1 MRNLLDKHLRK
12 TIGTMSFIRYIIP
25 IFILLFTSGL
35 SAQTVSLVP
44 EQCGHTIQYGYPIFC
59 TPNDSA
65 TEYEF
70 KFFTLKDTAI
80 ISSTRNYLSVD
91 NYYNILHTDKSYY
104 AIVRCRFGE
113 NWSSYG
119 DTCITM
125 ITIDWFSEKQALYN
139 KDNEIRSRSEVQCHA
154 LDLNTVYEIPV
165 VFHVIVPYSYREGNI
180 VDYLPPDKIN
190 EQLKIINEFF
200 AGERSINGDIYGN
213 ARMHFCFAQKD
224 INGDNL
230 TIDYHGATYYG
241 ITYKSTNEGLP
252 EFIEDLSYPEL
263 EENERS
269 WCSYYTLFPRD
280 KYLNIFV
287 FENMSRPDYY
297 GEAGSI
303 RLNDRVPFSHIR
315 IRRDVVGENPEMRS
329 EGKNKG
335 YTAVHELGHF
345 FGLKHTFPES
355 INEIEDPENPPRY
368 DGIYDIAPQLYAPSP
383 TADTHT
389 NEYNVMNYVPDENKR
404 FFTPGQVCRM
414 RETIETNNE
423 LSLLCHQFPTSTECA
438 ATLLDI
444 CSARILTPAENIVCS
459 TRNDII
465 TISVDNVN
473 MIKRV
478 SINGD
483 IIDLAGDDVYIN
495 TSTNTIEIQ
504 YTYDA
509 LGFYEIEV
517 SSGFDDI
524 ISNWRTTRKVVE
536 AVDCE
541 TPTDNLEQA
550 QWYYDSY
557 ASLDFRDGLARF
569 NTDSRMDAFGSESSI
584 CDSDGNLLFYT
595 DGRRIWNSQHILLV
609 NAVFESQI
617 KSRSTIIL
625 KFAESIY
632 AIVSI
637 SENDGKLY
645 SCIVEAD
652 NNNPLNANTSLTWS
666 PLPLGTDWTNLSVL
680 SAVPTLEPNKYWL
693 LTTKKVIGTDET
705 TTYYKCI
712 AKLAYNNGIVV
723 SDASIDSN
731 VLCGTKVLTIKVS
744 PNAQYVLYSTE
755 FNGILFYRFYPR
767 SGRMESLENCTPAVG
782 AKGAAVE
789 FSKSGRFLYVA
800 WLDGVYRLKI
810 DQYDMSQVTQ
820 CSCDIHHS
828 EIFDWESNENLL
840 SGFNLQR
847 APDGRIYVGRW
858 ADLYS
863 NSRMIGVIL
872 NPEVRDEDNGR
883 NNVCGVHM
891 HAIDYNESQF
901 LNRLFFTNLVDVTN
915 IDHCKIDFQVC
926 GNWCPNDATRE
937 ITLVNLSNTSHNTW
951 WFYDENGDL
960 IETVGTNFF
969 MNNGVPN
976 IPQSVYQHDFVT
988 IKLTS
993 SECPSAEQI
1002 RTIGRH
1008 DNDDVNIDILGPA
1021 KICDDEHPH
1030 SYHVNVSGVE
1040 PPIYVEWTSPMNYS
1054 IENYDLHLTYDPNYV
1069 VDNQIPITVNVRDAT
1084 TWSCPYTAS
1093 RQVDVTEISYVS
1105 TPSPYCNDGNGGEVL
1120 FSINEDQTTSAL
1132 PLYVFLDEYGNVHS
1146 NEGSFSVTNLPI
1158 GEYSFDITNEFCHYE
1173 KIINI
1178 ESTLSD
1184 INYSVTPGCKTDTIR
1199 IWRDEHASLDGY
1211 LFVLN
1216 GYETSYYTTTNQ
1228 SELMYV
1234 VNRPGDNAPYI
1245 IDSNCSIDIIG
1256 LAPDLCSLHIELYIP
1271 PHPEIRVISDCI
1283 DETVGQVEIIIS
1295 NIEDPNFISFDG
1307 SSFNVDE
1314 EHFLDVDGNLHY
1326 FISNITCDYMYNPNN
1341 ILRIRNLVGDVYCP
1355 LYDGTIE
1362 WCNKVA
1368 SSIKYRCD
1376 SADITLTIAGAT
1388 PWTVEWDWTDNGHAQ
1403 TQIVDAGDRY
1413 YSHLVGVLAG
1423 IYHYTVSFGNCI
1435 RDGYVEVLEIGEPE
1449 YTMEVTNDGN
1459 STEVCVDITSLPPGI
1474 NTLVA
1479 HNADGVELINNP
1491 MLNIGRYC
1499 FESSG
1504 GYNMELITQCDTIP
1518 VYFNVFNINV
1528 DLEYEACYK
1537 STVSISFE
1545 ISGGV
1550 APYTATFTS
1559 GSLTT
1564 TQTFSNSGQNVMYAE
1579 IMQGAANSLVVVS
1592 ADGHTYN
1599 ITLNPINYISGFA
1612 TLPNS
1617 GTGQLD
1623 NSYIGGTYIVTSGL
1637 TFDHNVTFNGCTIYC
1652 TYEDNGNITSTQWT
1666 VNGGK
1671 TVTLD
1676 TCTIKAACPD
1686 KMWQGIKVDGDAN
1699 SAHSFTSQH
1708 GKVICRNGTT
1718 IEDAIKA
1725 LESTNGGI
1733 IKANGSHFNNN
1744 KYDIYY
1750 NDYSYSHSFGVGYS
1764 ITPNIYDCTFST
1776 TRLLNDN
1783 SIFPDAHI
1791 CMNNVKGIQIG
1802 GCTFENTMSYSTA
1815 VLPDIGTPYYTDC
1828 RGIGIKTNMS
1838 YFNTYSANNFKKLY
1852 YGVYVN
1858 GFYSSSVKVLNSTFT
1873 DNYRGIYV
1881 NSNPGCNIK
1890 GNDISIHKTGT
1901 TFLNPDNDV
1910 DFGAYIES
1918 CSTFTF
1924 EENTISNAT
1933 TGLYVYNSGTSANTV
1948 KYNTFIGETNHIGFQ
1963 PIGPLPSTYNAI
1975 IVTGVN
1981 SNHVNGSSNT
1991 TGDIGLEVLCNK
2003 FQRNTNDIGVKDG
2016 YMCRYQGSSTDP
2028 TGNQFLATDVNI
2040 RGHYQFRTKFT
2051 NAGNSTYNV
2060 YQYDYYQHDDDA
2072 TGNINNYVRE
2082 LHTNH
2087 YSSTVIPHTNDEQ
2100 EFEESYC
2107 QCNNGGGIDPPLP
2120 PIPDTLI
2127 IRIMSRMQQL
2137 GSTLAAEESELE
2149 SKIDG
2154 GNTENSLTKVSSISS
2169 VSAPQINELSY
2180 NGYLSDTVCNALV
2193 DKIDENPTFV
2203 TSVFV
2208 ENSPLPS
2215 ETFEE
2220 VQYAEI
2226 SNILKAVLSY
2236 YQSGENA
2243 RITDERYLSNIRQE
2257 LSLNENILYQKAMND
2272 SLTTT
2277 DYNVVL
2283 DYFSAK
2289 TDINSKIMLC
2299 NMLISA
2305 NKYDEA
2311 RMLLLDINSICTTE
2325 SSNCADLIDM
2335 YISVK
2340 DTSLTKDMLKQRR
2353 NQLENFIADNNYLY
2367 SGLAKTL
2374 YEYAF
2379 DTILP
2384 KYTPLFEDEL
2394 QSKTA
2399 MDETISEFYPYAIY
2413 PNPTSDFINIELAS
2427 NILDDDII
2435 EFLKH
2440 YGFENIDDCATIE
2453 VNIYDINSR
2462 LVSTDKYNYDT
2473 PVSICVRDYTSG
2485 TYLVEI
2491 KGCYDNVM
2499 QTKIVKL

>member
-1 MRNLLDKHLRK
+1 MRKYSNNQRKRLGSITLRC
-12 TIGTMSFIRYIIP
+12 IIP
-25 IFILLFTSGL
+25 VVVLLFANSII
-35 SAQTVSLVP
+35 AQTVSLSP
-44 EQCGHTIQYGYPIFC
+44 EQCGNTIQYGYPIFC

-91 NYYNILHTDKSYY
+91 NYYNILQTDMSYY

-125 ITIDWFSEKQALYN
+125 ITIDWFSEMQAMYN
-139 KDNEIRSRSEVQCHA
+139 KNSGVRNRTDVQCHA

-165 VFHVIVPYSYREGNI
+165 VFHVIVPYSYGEENLF
-180 VDYLPPDKIN
+180 DYLPPDKIN

-200 AGERSINGDIYGN
+200 AGDRALQEDGIEDSKLR
-213 ARMHFCFAQKD
+213 FCFATKD
-224 INGDNL
+224 INNNDL
-230 TIDYHGATYYG
+230 EIVYHGATYHG
-241 ITYKSTNEGLP
+241 ITYKSINESYP
-252 EFIEDLSYPEL
+252 ESIENLSYPEL
-263 EENERS
+263 EENERF

-287 FENMSRPDYY
+287 FDNMSRPDYY
-297 GEAGSI
+297 GEAGSV
-303 RLNDRVPFSHIR
+303 RLNNQVPFSHIR
-315 IRRDVVGENPEMRS
+315 IRRDVIGENPEMRS

-569 NTDSRMDAFGSESSI
+569 NTDSRMDAFESESSI

-828 EIFDWESNENLL
+828 EIFDWESDENLL

-937 ITLVNLSNTSHNTW
+937 ITLVNLSNTPHNTW
-951 WFYDENGDL
+951 RFYDENGDL
-960 IETVGTNFF
+960 IETVGSNFF
-969 MNNGVPN
+969 MNNGRPN
-976 IPQSVYQHDFVT
+976 IPQSVYLHDFVT

-993 SECPSAEQI
+993 SECPSEERI
-1002 RTIGRH
+1002 GTIGRR
-1008 DNDDVNIDILGPA
+1008 DNDDVNINILGPDL
-1021 KICDDEHPH
+1021 ICKDGQIH
-1030 SYHVNVSGVE
+1030 SYHVSVPELE
-1040 PPIYVEWTSPMNYS
+1040 PPIYVNWTSPF
-1054 IENYDLHLTYDPNYV
+1054 IQQNYDLHIIYNQNYV
-1069 VDNQIPITVNVRDAT
+1069 IDNHIPITVNVGDAT
-1084 TWSCPYTAS
+1084 TRSCPYTAS

-1120 FSINEDQTTSAL
+1120 FSINEDQTTNAL
-1132 PLYVFLDEYGNVHS
+1132 PLYIFLDEYGNVHS

-1184 INYSVTPGCKTDTIR
+1184 INYRVTPGCKTDTIR

-1216 GYETSYYTTTNQ
+1216 GYETSYDTTTNQ

-1423 IYHYTVSFGNCI
+1423 IYHYTVRFGNCI
-1435 RDGYVEVLEIGEPE
+1435 REGIVEVLEFGEPE
-1449 YTMEVTNDGN
+1449 FTVEVTNSGN
-1459 STEVCVDITSLPPGI
+1459 STEVCVDIISLPLGI
-1474 NTLVA
+1474 NVLVA
-1479 HNADGVELINNP
+1479 HDAAGIELMNDTIE
-1491 MLNIGRYC
+1491 NIGRYC
-1499 FESSG
+1499 FESNE
-1504 GYNMELITQCDTIP
+1504 GYNIELITQCDTIP
-1518 VYFNVFNINV
+1518 VYFHVFNINV
-1528 DLEYEACYK
+1528 DLKSIACQE
-1537 STVSISFE
+1537 SDADISFE
-1545 ISGGV
+1545 ISGGT
-1550 APYTATFTS
+1550 APYTATFTC
-1559 GSLTT
+1559 GDYTT
-1564 TQTFSNSGQNVMYAE
+1564 TQIFNTSGPNIMHAE
-1579 IMQGAANSLVVVS
+1579 IIQGVAFSLVVTS
-1592 ADGHTYN
+1592 ADGNRYVRNWET
-1599 ITLNPINYISGFA
+1599 IDFISGFT

-1617 GTGQLD
+1617 ETGQLD
-1623 NSYIGGTYIVTSGL
+1623 NSYIGGTYIVSSGL
-1637 TFDHNVTFNGCTIYC
+1637 TFDHDVTFDGCTIYC
-1652 TYEDNGNITSTQWT
+1652 TYEDNDDITSSQWT

-1671 TVTLD
+1671 TVTFEN
-1676 TCTIKAACPD
+1676 CTIKAACPD
-1686 KMWQGIKVDGDAN
+1686 KMWQGIKVKGNRRISPLSVTGNGNVIMSGSYISDAVM
-1699 SAHSFTSQH
+1699 ALESFSN
-1708 GKVICRNGTT
+1708 GVIIANGTT
-1718 IEDAIKA
+1718 FE
-1725 LESTNGGI
+1725 
-1733 IKANGSHFNNN
+1733 NNECG
-1744 KYDIYY
+1744 IYY
-1750 NDYSYSHSFGVGYS
+1750 NPFRISFIEPLPYVDFQQVISLRSRRLTANAIENCNFLTTRELNDETRYPKAGIYMDNVWG
-1764 ITPNIYDCTFST
+1764 ITIKNCTFKNEIPW
-1776 TRLLNDN
+1776 RQQNILR
-1783 SIFPDAHI
+1783 
-1791 CMNNVKGIQIG
+1791 K
-1802 GCTFENTMSYSTA
+1802 
-1815 VLPDIGTPYYTDC
+1815 
-1828 RGIGIKTNMS
+1828 RGIGIQATAS
-1838 YFNTYSANNFKKLY
+1838 SFSTDFEGRTSSRFE
-1852 YGVYVN
+1852 
-1858 GFYSSSVKVLNSTFT
+1858 GFRY
-1873 DNYRGIYV
+1873 GIYV
-1881 NSNPGCNIK
+1881 QGNSSNRAITINNGRFDDSMYGIY
-1890 GNDISIHKTGT
+1890 
-1901 TFLNPDNDV
+1901 LNQ
-1910 DFGAYIES
+1910 
-1918 CSTFTF
+1918 
-1924 EENTISNAT
+1924 
-1933 TGLYVYNSGTSANTV
+1933 NSGTIITNNTINTRSIFAAPRPIFELTARIQESFGIYLNTCQSYKIENNAISQGTNGMYISNSGV
-1948 KYNTFIGETNHIGFQ
+1948 DASKIKNNTFSNAV
-1963 PIGPLPSTYNAI
+1963 NAI
-1975 IVTGVN
+1975 KVIGQNSDYGIDGGEGYLGVQF
-1981 SNHVNGSSNT
+1981 
-1991 TGDIGLEVLCNK
+1991 LCND
-2003 FQRNTNDIGVKDG
+2003 FVSNTNDIGVINGNMRKL
-2016 YMCRYQGSSTDP
+2016 QGERNAP
-2028 TGNQFLATDVNI
+2028 TGNQFSI
-2040 RGHYQFRTKFT
+2040 RNPSRYQFLVNCNDTWQIPRGYTYFQH
-2051 NAGNSTYNV
+2051 NDNDFNSV
-2060 YQYDYYQHDDDA
+2060 
-2072 TGNINNYVRE
+2072 NNGFIRE
-2082 LHTNH
+2082 LQIGRYVGVRPERISIPYNYLTCQSRS
-2087 YSSTVIPHTNDEQ
+2087 YTVTELILEIPALEN
-2100 EFEESYC
+2100 S
-2107 QCNNGGGIDPPLP
+2107 I
-2120 PIPDTLI
+2120 
-2127 IRIMSRMQQL
+2127 
-2137 GSTLAAEESELE
+2137 AEREKEYAE
-2149 SKIDG
+2149 KIDG
-2154 GNTENSLTKVSSISS
+2154 GNTNALLSQISQMSLFNMPPIWNFYKD
-2169 VSAPQINELSY
+2169 
-2180 NGYLSDTVCNALV
+2180 GYLSDTVFLSLAEKIQYYPAYITSILV
-2193 DKIDENPTFV
+2193 Q
-2203 TSVFV
+2203 
-2208 ENSPLPS
+2208 NSPLPS
-2215 ETFEE
+2215 HIYDKVMDKDFSILLKLVLQLCQIGESPRER
-2220 VQYAEI
+2220 AENEI
-2226 SNILKAVLSY
+2226 AGLKQNILENETLLEYEGHNIDSIASDLENVIKYFEQKGTIDAKERLFRLYISTY
-2236 YQSGENA
+2236 NYQMAGKMLTELHS
-2243 RITDERYLSNIRQE
+2243 TDNTKYGKYADIGWLYLHTISDTIDWKPDLQK
-2257 LSLNENILYQKAMND
+2257 NE
-2272 SLTTT
+2272 
-2277 DYNVVL
+2277 
-2283 DYFSAK
+2283 
-2289 TDINSKIMLC
+2289 
-2299 NMLISA
+2299 
-2305 NKYDEA
+2305 
-2311 RMLLLDINSICTTE
+2311 MLLLS
-2325 SSNCADLIDM
+2325 A
-2335 YISVK
+2335 
-2340 DTSLTKDMLKQRR
+2340 
-2353 NQLENFIADNNYLY
+2353 IADSSYLY
-2367 SGLAKTL
+2367 SGMAEML

-2384 KYTPLFEDEL
+2384 KYTPDFEDILAPKNLISEEEFLEINSDLFE
-2394 QSKTA
+2394 
-2399 MDETISEFYPYAIY
+2399 IY
-2413 PNPTSDFINIELAS
+2413 PNPTSDYVNVRLNADVYT
-2427 NILDDDII
+2427 DDVK
-2435 EFLKH
+2435 EYFNNYGTKYGTECLKLS
-2440 YGFENIDDCATIE
+2440 ISL
-2453 VNIYDINSR
+2453 YDINSR
-2462 LVSTDKYNYDT
+2462 LLEIKNCYIDKEIN
-2473 PVSICVRDYTSG
+2473 INLKDYVSG
-2485 TYLVEI
+2485 TYIIEI
-2491 KGCYDNVM
+2491 KNCFDKVVVR
-2499 QTKIVKL
+2499 KIVKI